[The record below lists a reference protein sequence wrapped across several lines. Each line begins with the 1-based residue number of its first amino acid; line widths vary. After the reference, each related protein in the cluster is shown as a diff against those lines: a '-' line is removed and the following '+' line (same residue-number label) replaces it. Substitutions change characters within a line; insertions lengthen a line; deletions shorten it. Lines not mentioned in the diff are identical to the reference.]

1 MTIYESSSKHNILMY
16 KTFFSFSI
24 SHCMVSA
31 LIDCLRRPN
40 TSLPPLNTRSIPTS
54 VDGTGRKSRTAWAIK
69 GYANVFTFH
78 HFSTHSGDHWWDQ
91 LTGGDSIYL
100 SISEAMIAWEGWTLQ
115 SVFHIASDIPDGPPD
130 CAETVAS
137 NGYSL
142 KKDRT
147 SPMMCSASDSLIC
160 AAKKVVSMWTYCKR
174 LSMGLTI

>member
-31 LIDCLRRPN
+31 LIDCLQRPN

-54 VDGTGRKSRTAWAIK
+54 ADGNWKEIPHRLSYQGVCKRVHFPPLQYPFRRSLMGPTHRWRVDIFVDIRSNDRLGRLDFAECLSYRLR
-69 GYANVFTFH
+69 
-78 HFSTHSGDHWWDQ
+78 HS
-91 LTGGDSIYL
+91 
-100 SISEAMIAWEGWTLQ
+100 
-115 SVFHIASDIPDGPPD
+115 PD

-160 AAKKVVSMWTYCKR
+160 AAKKVVPMSTYCNGTNHLGVSR
-174 LSMGLTI
+174 